1 MYDIIFVSLDKI
13 HPEYLKIKKQFP
25 LAKIAT
31 DFQHAQRIAL
41 TDFYWVVWDDL
52 IVNFDFDYV
61 PDDYSQDYVHVFKNG
76 STYDGISLIPKK
88 VNITGKEADYRFFVN
103 CKEVDVVASVPKT
116 YDLFFIDSYK
126 DYKEAF
132 TNSTTEMFWMSSNT
146 ITHDAALV
154 NNFYISH
161 HDSPLRK
168 QTHAFIHNVNKQNLY
183 NGLFLCSK
191 HRELSER
198 EVEYRFPVNRIEW
211 DIIASGPVKY
221 DCFTIEN
228 YNEYLTALET
238 AKTEMFWGLTPS
250 ISIDNDFKFDLY
262 FTHDNEYDRKQ
273 NHAFIH
279 RVNDENHY
287 NGVFL
292 FSKHKPVTQKEIE
305 HRFVVNAKEWD
316 IVASGPVKYE
326 KFYPKTYNEYLT
338 ALETSKTEMF
348 WIIPEYVNVTDRFK
362 FDTYFS
368 HDQSFDRNIN
378 HAYLNGKYY
387 DGIVLCSKHAKFT
400 EREFDYKFIANKKE
414 VPVIISTPKPFD
426 VVFISY
432 QEPNCEENYNNL
444 LKKVPYAKRIHGVK
458 GIHQAHIAAAKLCD
472 TDMFW
477 IVDGDAEIVN
487 DFNFDYQVARW
498 DKEIVHVWRS
508 QNPIN
513 DLVYGY
519 GGVKLFPRDL
529 TINMDIT
536 KPDMTTSISSKFK
549 AMAELSNITAFNTDP
564 FNTWKSAFR
573 ECVKLSSAVIDRQ
586 KQEETYIRL
595 NTWCTLGNDR
605 IFGNAAI
612 SGANLGRKYGE
623 SNKGNADAL
632 RLINDFDWLKEQ
644 FDARNI

>member
-1 MYDIIFVSLDKI
+1 
-13 HPEYLKIKKQFP
+13 
-25 LAKIAT
+25 
-31 DFQHAQRIAL
+31 
-41 TDFYWVVWDDL
+41 
-52 IVNFDFDYV
+52 
-61 PDDYSQDYVHVFKNG
+61 
-76 STYDGISLIPKK
+76 
-88 VNITGKEADYRFFVN
+88 
-103 CKEVDVVASVPKT
+103 
-116 YDLFFIDSYK
+116 
-126 DYKEAF
+126 
-132 TNSTTEMFWMSSNT
+132 
-146 ITHDAALV
+146 
-154 NNFYISH
+154 
-161 HDSPLRK
+161 
-168 QTHAFIHNVNKQNLY
+168 
-183 NGLFLCSK
+183 
-191 HRELSER
+191 
-198 EVEYRFPVNRIEW
+198 
-211 DIIASGPVKY
+211 
-221 DCFTIEN
+221 
-228 YNEYLTALET
+228 
-238 AKTEMFWGLTPS
+238 
-250 ISIDNDFKFDLY
+250 
-262 FTHDNEYDRKQ
+262 
-273 NHAFIH
+273 
-279 RVNDENHY
+279 
-287 NGVFL
+287 
-292 FSKHKPVTQKEIE
+292 
-305 HRFVVNAKEWD
+305 
-316 IVASGPVKYE
+316 
-326 KFYPKTYNEYLT
+326 
-338 ALETSKTEMF
+338 
-348 WIIPEYVNVTDRFK
+348 
-362 FDTYFS
+362 
-368 HDQSFDRNIN
+368 
-378 HAYLNGKYY
+378 
-387 DGIVLCSKHAKFT
+387 VLCSKHAKFT

-444 LKKVPYAKRIHGVK
+444 LKKTPYAKRIHGVK

-487 DFNFDYQVARW
+487 DFKFDYQVARW

-549 AMAELSNITAFNTDP
+549 AMSELSNITAFNTDP

-623 SNKGNADAL
+623 SNKGNTDAL

-644 FDARNI
+644 FDASNI